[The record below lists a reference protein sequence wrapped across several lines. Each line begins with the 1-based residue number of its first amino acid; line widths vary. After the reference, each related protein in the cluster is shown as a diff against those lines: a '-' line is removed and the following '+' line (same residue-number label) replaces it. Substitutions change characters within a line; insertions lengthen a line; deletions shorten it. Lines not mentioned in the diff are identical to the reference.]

1 MSALGKRLREA
12 RLKHGLTQEQLG
24 LLAGL
29 EIESASARMNRY
41 ERETRVPSVELMER
55 IGSVLDLPLT
65 YFYATDESEAILLA
79 SFHRMTVADRAA
91 LLEIA
96 IKHAGA
102 RGRQK
107 N

>member
-1 MSALGKRLREA
+1 MPALGKRLKEA
-12 RLKHGLTQEQLG
+12 RLKRGLSQEQLG

-41 ERETRVPSVELMER
+41 ERETRVPSLELMER

-79 SFHRMTVADRAA
+79 SFHRMTVSDRAA

-96 IKHAGA
+96 IKRAG
-102 RGRQK
+102 GGDLQK